1 MASEKV
7 TALIEEI
14 SNLSVLE
21 LSELVHALE
30 ETFGVSAAAVA
41 APAAGAA
48 GAAAPAEEEKTEFD
62 VVMKSFGSEKIKVIK
77 EVRAITGLGLAEAK
91 ALVEG
96 VPAKIKEAVSKDEA
110 EALKKQLEGVGAE
123 VELK

>member
-1 MASEKV
+1 M
-7 TALIEEI
+7 IEEI
-14 SNLSVLE
+14 KALSVLE
-21 LSELVHALE
+21 LAELVHELE
-30 ETFGVSAAAVA
+30 DTFGVSAAAVA

-48 GAAAPAEEEKTEFD
+48 ADAPAAEEKTEFD
-62 VVMKSFGSEKIKVIK
+62 VIMKSFGSEKIKVIK

-110 EALKKQLEGVGAE
+110 EALKKQLEAVGAE
-123 VELK
+123 VELA

>member
-7 TALIEEI
+7 TAMIEEI
-14 SNLSVLE
+14 KALSVLE

-41 APAAGAA
+41 AGPAAGAA
-48 GAAAPAEEEKTEFD
+48 VEAVEEKTEFD
-62 VVMKSFGSEKIKVIK
+62 VVMTDFGSEKIKVIK
-77 EVRAITGLGLAEAK
+77 EVRGITGLGLADAK

-96 VPAKIKEAVSKDEA
+96 IPAKIKEAVSKEDA
-110 EALKKQLEGVGAE
+110 EAIKAQLEAVGAT